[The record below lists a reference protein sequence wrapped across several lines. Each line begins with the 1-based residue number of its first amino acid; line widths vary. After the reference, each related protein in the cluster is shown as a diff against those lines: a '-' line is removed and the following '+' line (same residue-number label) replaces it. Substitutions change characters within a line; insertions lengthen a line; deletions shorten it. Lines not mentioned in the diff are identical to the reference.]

1 MKPARGFCHQCGY
14 SSTESRK
21 FTSVSTPCVH
31 GFEQLCVP
39 KVHNKAKIPIL
50 SIGIERDRSRLLTE
64 KCK

>member
-1 MKPARGFCHQCGY
+1 MWLFVDRVQKVYERFY
-14 SSTESRK
+14 
-21 FTSVSTPCVH
+21 TPCVH